1 METWHP
7 RFSYYG
13 FRYIQV
19 EGAVLKGQKNTLHLP
34 VIQKIQSCFVYNSA
48 PKVSTFQCSNR
59 IFNEAHRLIE
69 KAVRSNMQSV
79 FTDCPHREK
88 LGWLEQDHLCGP
100 GLLYNYD
107 LTGFVPQTL
116 QNIADAQHA
125 NGAVPTTA
133 PEYVVFEGPLGADPC
148 DLMHCRAPED
158 ADAAPT
164 IQLEDFF
171 TMLRRQHTVDWHSV
185 RTALLGLSIAL
196 ALWGVLACP
205 GTIAV
210 HWYGL
215 GDGSFRADG
224 WMPSFLIFPLCAG
237 IEFLSLEIW
246 NSFEQ
251 TGYYRRRGEINLF
264 IIHAM
269 SFGTRSARWM
279 KVVLDLL
286 FFFCFGFVIP
296 FVEAWMIF
304 LN

>member
-1 METWHP
+1 MDARTFGNYLSRMRKAQGMTQAELAEQLHVTDK
-7 RFSYYG
+7 
-13 FRYIQV
+13 
-19 EGAVLKGQKNTLHLP
+19 AVSRWERGIGLPDINTLEPL
-34 VIQKIQSCFVYNSA
+34 
-48 PKVSTFQCSNR
+48 
-59 IFNEAHRLIE
+59 
-69 KAVRSNMQSV
+69 
-79 FTDCPHREK
+79 
-88 LGWLEQDHLCGP
+88 
-100 GLLYNYD
+100 
-107 LTGFVPQTL
+107 
-116 QNIADAQHA
+116 ADA
-125 NGAVPTTA
+125 
-133 PEYVVFEGPLGADPC
+133 LGLTLA
-148 DLMHCRAPED
+148 DLMHCRAPEE

-210 HWYGL
+210 L
-215 GDGSFRADG
+215 V
-224 WMPSFLIFPLCAG
+224 IFPLCAG

-251 TGYYRRRGEINLF
+251 TGYYRRWGEINLF

-286 FFFCFGFVIP
+286 FFFCFGFVVP
-296 FVEAWMIF
+296 FVEAWIIF